1 MRLELKV
8 FRFKQGLSQADLANV
23 TGVSVSTYNL
33 IENGKRRGS
42 EDFWLRL
49 KHEFNLT
56 GEDIFNMQ
64 HGKLTFNEK

>member
-8 FRFKQGLSQADLANV
+8 FRFKQGLSQADLAHV

-49 KHEFNLT
+49 KNEFNLT

-64 HGKLTFNEK
+64 HGKLEFNKE